1 MPRIW
6 VRYPPEIEK
15 KMHRKRYFHVILVCT
30 VLLKSFPG
38 AEFFEKRLE
47 LEYPKNAKTVQV
59 PNKTFLLYYI
69 MKIDNFLKLDVVAF
83 FHEVLASISPCGCN
97 FNISNDLSISQGQ
110 RVAVVEGQV

>member
-1 MPRIW
+1 
-6 VRYPPEIEK
+6 
-15 KMHRKRYFHVILVCT
+15 MHRKRFFRVILVCT

-38 AEFFEKRLE
+38 AELEKRLE

-83 FHEVLASISPCGCN
+83 FHEVLASIFPCGCN
-97 FNISNDLSISQGQ
+97 CNISNDLSISQGH